1 MLCKPSVVQHAATPE
16 TLPKPPVADPVQK
29 DNVCGTKEPPT
40 PSTSQDYDPSNVS
53 PIKNFLKEL
62 SIEDSQLL
70 TEEVVVHE
78 DFMSHLN
85 SLSSEYILFK
95 EEETTRKS
103 TQKFEKAS
111 SQTKKD
117 IDNVHVK
124 LKSVEEL
131 LKGISG
137 LVLDRN
143 KLLLP
148 SGMETLRLKREAVLK
163 AVCAMNP
170 VIELLKNTQRKLRV
184 LNCQYRLKHSKE
196 KVPYKITCG
205 IGFVS
210 WNDAYDG
217 ILMTDKELYP
227 LDLAELYQVADMI
240 ENVSAAPLKELLYE
254 VNPLLVSSQPILG
267 AIRQICDF
275 LPCIIVSDGQKHV
288 VADLWQIAMEPSGST
303 FKDLLLM
310 DSIEEE
316 NTGEQQEDNIQ
327 YFPSSYIPQKRGPV
341 PLEKQF
347 PEILTKTVDFIRAHS
362 YSAQE
367 RRRTDIGNL
376 SGVGLED
383 IRQHLMSEIPAL
395 K

>member
-1 MLCKPSVVQHAATPE
+1 MLSKVLKRTILKFQYAPRKKVLCKPSVVQHAATPE

-184 LNCQYRLKHSKE
+184 LKKHIHIVPRCVCEIAFAISGNSPFIILSK
-196 KVPYKITCG
+196 I
-205 IGFVS
+205 FS
-210 WNDAYDG
+210 
-217 ILMTDKELYP
+217 
-227 LDLAELYQVADMI
+227 
-240 ENVSAAPLKELLYE
+240 
-254 VNPLLVSSQPILG
+254 
-267 AIRQICDF
+267 
-275 LPCIIVSDGQKHV
+275 
-288 VADLWQIAMEPSGST
+288 
-303 FKDLLLM
+303 
-310 DSIEEE
+310 
-316 NTGEQQEDNIQ
+316 
-327 YFPSSYIPQKRGPV
+327 
-341 PLEKQF
+341 
-347 PEILTKTVDFIRAHS
+347 
-362 YSAQE
+362 
-367 RRRTDIGNL
+367 
-376 SGVGLED
+376 
-383 IRQHLMSEIPAL
+383 
-395 K
+395 